1 MNQIVAA
8 RPRHRRDASSIA
20 WRCGLS
26 PLHPTHWLICAQVG
40 GIVVHNNWQYTSARA
55 AVVDFRRD
63 RGLEHLPLHL
73 VDGNAMAWIKEA

>member
-1 MNQIVAA
+1 M
-8 RPRHRRDASSIA
+8 A

-26 PLHPTHWLICAQVG
+26 PLDSGKHHRVRPTHWLISVQVG

>member
-1 MNQIVAA
+1 MEVMIEPRRRRAATVCFHAQVA
-8 RPRHRRDASSIA
+8 
-20 WRCGLS
+20 
-26 PLHPTHWLICAQVG
+26 VG

>member
-1 MNQIVAA
+1 M
-8 RPRHRRDASSIA
+8 
-20 WRCGLS
+20 
-26 PLHPTHWLICAQVG
+26 ICAQVG

>member
-1 MNQIVAA
+1 MAVHKSNFRGAWVRSLSA
-8 RPRHRRDASSIA
+8 RFNEASSV
-20 WRCGLS
+20 R
-26 PLHPTHWLICAQVG
+26 PTHWLISVQVG

>member
-1 MNQIVAA
+1 MAVLSLSA
-8 RPRHRRDASSIA
+8 RFRKRPN
-20 WRCGLS
+20 
-26 PLHPTHWLICAQVG
+26 HWLICAQVG

-63 RGLEHLPLHL
+63 RGIEHLPLHL

>member
-1 MNQIVAA
+1 LIHAQVA
-8 RPRHRRDASSIA
+8 
-20 WRCGLS
+20 
-26 PLHPTHWLICAQVG
+26 VG

>member
-1 MNQIVAA
+1 MTFTPSTRRQLDSVAVRSLSA
-8 RPRHRRDASSIA
+8 RFRMR
-20 WRCGLS
+20 
-26 PLHPTHWLICAQVG
+26 PTHWLICAQVG

-63 RGLEHLPLHL
+63 RGIEHLPLHL